1 MNRAFYL
8 ISYDIPDDKRRLK
21 IAHLLEGYGE
31 RVQYSVFEVWVT
43 EKELEKLR
51 QQLERWVKISE
62 REKTAATADD
72 SAVPPNGGSV
82 RIYGLCR
89 NCQGQRV
96 VLGAGQPSDAPGLR
110 VI

>member
-1 MNRAFYL
+1 MNRACYL

-43 EKELEKLR
+43 AKELEKLR
-51 QQLERWVKISE
+51 QQLARWVKVSAP
-62 REKTAATADD
+62 REKTPPVDEAAA
-72 SAVPPNGGSV
+72 PQRGGSV
-82 RIYGLCR
+82 RIYGLCSG
-89 NCQGQRV
+89 CQGRRE
-96 VLGAGQPSDAPGLR
+96 VLGDGQPTDAPHLQ